1 MASLID
7 IASLGRLFGQ
17 PNANPISARRF
28 RSTAL
33 TVYNLEP
40 TAPWRWQPQQ
50 PLGDELICLA
60 VVNSPVVLTQPS
72 KQASAQTTTESGF
85 FLHPHRPAE
94 VATTTTERT
103 SVLCCWVPWGAV
115 EELDDGRLE
124 AIAFEA
130 TSPLLHGARAFAS
143 ALMTT
148 TSPTTVYTEYL
159 VEKLIA
165 EMAFGALLEARGM
178 GAITGRDAAAR
189 EDRPLDRAR
198 TLMLLR
204 RADPAFGVDELAT
217 ELHLSTRQLQRLFAA
232 AGTSPADELRR
243 LRVESAQE
251 LLANPEFAPLTLKQI
266 AEHAGFTTLAAL
278 RRAFAALSL
287 EIPARHK

>member
-7 IASLGRLFGQ
+7 IASLGRLLGQ

-40 TAPWRWQPQQ
+40 NSPWCWESQEPR
-50 PLGDELICLA
+50 GDELICLA
-60 VVNSPVVLTQPS
+60 VVNTPVTLTQEN
-72 KQASAQTTTESGF
+72 TEPQPAEAGF
-85 FLHPHRPAE
+85 FLHPHHPAE
-94 VATTTTERT
+94 IATTTAERT
-103 SVLCCWVPWGAV
+103 AVLCAWVPWSAV
-115 EELDDGRLE
+115 DELDDGTLQ
-124 AIAFEA
+124 AVAFHA
-130 TSPLLHGARAFAS
+130 MTPLLQGARAFAS
-143 ALMTT
+143 ALLAA
-148 TSPTTVYTEYL
+148 TSASTVYTEYL

-178 GAITGRDAAAR
+178 GALTGRDAAAR

-204 RADPAFGVDELAT
+204 RADPSFGVDELAT

-266 AEHAGFTTLAAL
+266 AQHAGFTTLPAL

-287 EIPARHK
+287 EIPARQK